1 MYASSVAHHTSD
13 HHRAGKASLGQNVLE
28 PRAVRRGGE
37 GSFCSAALCY
47 GGLRRLLGRSI
58 LVLTSCVKDEARRA
72 TRSSEAAFWWPSHLG
87 GTSERKAETERAEYV
102 RAWAQQVGNFAVDV
116 MWRSSIGYM

>member
-1 MYASSVAHHTSD
+1 MYASCGPSHVRSSQ
-13 HHRAGKASLGQNVLE
+13 GWQASLGQSVLE

-47 GGLRRLLGRSI
+47 GSDGLLLGRTI
-58 LVLTSCVKDEARRA
+58 LVLISCVEDRARRA
-72 TRSSEAAFWWPSHLG
+72 IRSSEAAFWWPSHLVR
-87 GTSERKAETERAEYV
+87 TSERKAEIERAEYV
-102 RAWAQQVGNFAVDV
+102 RARAQQVGNFAVDV